1 MHSYALS
8 ARERG
13 IQVIIAC
20 AGGAAHSPG
29 MVATSTFPLPVIGVP
44 LLASTLD
51 GVDSVL
57 SILQFRH
64 HSSIVGYK
72 TFICQDGS
80 LVATVAIN
88 NAANAGL
95 LEVQMLAVYD
105 ADLFARI
112 SQYQEDTKSE
122 ILAEDEKLQKVG
134 CESYLNP

>member
-1 MHSYALS
+1 MHSMHCLPGKEEFKSSLLVLVAQLTL
-8 ARERG
+8 
-13 IQVIIAC
+13 QV
-20 AGGAAHSPG
+20 SNLWSKQG

-44 LLASTLD
+44 LRASTLD

-57 SILQFRH
+57 
-64 HSSIVGYK
+64 Y
-72 TFICQDGS
+72 GS

-105 ADLFARI
+105 ADLFVRI

-122 ILAEDEKLQKVG
+122 ILAEDEKLQKIG